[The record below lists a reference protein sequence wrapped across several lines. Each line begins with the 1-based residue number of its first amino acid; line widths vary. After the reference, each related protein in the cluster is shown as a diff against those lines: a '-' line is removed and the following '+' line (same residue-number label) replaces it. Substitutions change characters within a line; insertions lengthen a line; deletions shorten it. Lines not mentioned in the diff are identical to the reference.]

1 MPGIRVEIRE
11 RQISKEERKKP
22 SLYQIRISTY
32 SMRNLPVYK
41 MIQVNNLDKCYG
53 RQVIFE
59 KAGFILNSGERVG
72 LVGRNGHGKTTLFK
86 MILGQDHPDSGC
98 ISIPRGYK
106 IGHLSQHISFSEST
120 VLQEACLSLRDT
132 EDGIY
137 ETYKAEIILMGL
149 GFTTED
155 FSLDPLDLS
164 GGYQVRL
171 NLAKVLVSDP
181 NLLLL
186 DEPTNYLDIISLRWL
201 TQFLRNWKKELIIIT
216 HDRDFMDGV
225 TTHTMAI
232 HRCKMRKEAG
242 PTDKVYQQLLMEEE
256 IHEKTR
262 VNDDKK
268 RKETEEFINRFR
280 AKATR
285 ARAVQSR
292 VKALQKKDRLEKLT
306 EIKNLDFAFKSAAF
320 TGKLLMEVNDISFSF
335 DNDSPPLID
344 GLTFSVG
351 KKDRIAIIGK
361 NGKGKTTLLNLL
373 AKELK
378 IKTGTVRHHD
388 QLQMAYFGQ
397 TNINRLTLHK
407 TIEEEIMD
415 VHPEG
420 TRGAARK
427 ICGIMMFPGDNALKK
442 ISVLSGGEKSRVLL
456 GKLLV
461 SPSNMLMLDE
471 PTNHLDMESGDS
483 LVEAIDDFNGS
494 VIIVTHSEMMLHAL
508 ATRLIVFDNGK
519 VILFDGTYQDFLDRV
534 GWKSENNSGAPRVKK
549 SRPRIKSVN
558 KKQLRRE
565 RASLLKKKSN
575 PMDALQRRID
585 EAEKEIVKLEE
596 NIEHDNREIIEASI
610 KGAGE
615 TIKILSKKLHVSRSR
630 LDSLFAKLDLL
641 LMEIE
646 GGTKEFKEKLED
658 SLTV

>member
-1 MPGIRVEIRE
+1 
-11 RQISKEERKKP
+11 
-22 SLYQIRISTY
+22 
-32 SMRNLPVYK
+32 

-59 KAGFILNSGERVG
+59 KAGFTLNPGERVG

-86 MILGQDHPDSGC
+86 MILGQEHPDSGC
-98 ISIPRGYK
+98 ISIPNGYM
-106 IGHLSQHISFSEST
+106 IGHLSQHISFSEDT
-120 VLQEACLSLRDT
+120 VLKEACLSLRDN
-132 EDGIY
+132 EDGID
-137 ETYKAEIILMGL
+137 ETYKAEIILTGL
-149 GFTTED
+149 GFTLED
-155 FSLDPLDLS
+155 FSLNPLDLS

-171 NLAKVLVSDP
+171 NLAKALVSDP

-268 RKETEEFINRFR
+268 RRETEEFINRFR
-280 AKATR
+280 AKASK

-292 VKALQKKDRLEKLT
+292 VKALQRKGSLEKLT
-306 EIKNLDFAFKSAAF
+306 EIRNLDFAFRSASF
-320 TGKLLMEVNDISFSF
+320 TGKMLMEVRDISFSF
-335 DNDSPPLID
+335 DSDGPPLID
-344 GLTFSVG
+344 GLSFSVG

-378 IKTGTVRHHD
+378 TKTGDVSHHD

-397 TNINRLTLHK
+397 TNINRLSLHK
-407 TIEEEIMD
+407 TVEEEIID
-415 VHPEG
+415 VHPDG
-420 TRGAARK
+420 SRGAARK

-461 SPSNMLMLDE
+461 SPSNMLVLDE
-471 PTNHLDMESGDS
+471 PTNHLDMESNDS
-483 LVEAIDDFNGS
+483 LVEALAEFNGS

-508 ATRLIVFDNGK
+508 ATRLIVFDDGK
-519 VILFDGTYQDFLDRV
+519 VTLFEGTYQDFLDRV
-534 GWKSENNSGAPRVKK
+534 GWKSENDSGVSRLKKPK
-549 SRPRIKSVN
+549 SRNNSIN

-565 RASLLKKKSN
+565 RAELLNKKSKT
-575 PMDALQRRID
+575 MGALQKSID

-596 NIEHDNREIIEASI
+596 MIERDNREIIEAYL
-610 KGAGE
+610 KNDGQA
-615 TIKILSKKLHVSRSR
+615 IKILTKKLHDSKAG
-630 LDSLFAKLDLL
+630 LDSLFSKLDLL
-641 LMEIE
+641 RAEVE
-646 GGTKEFKEKLED
+646 GRTKEFEEELEGL
-658 SLTV
+658 LTVLQ

>member
-1 MPGIRVEIRE
+1 
-11 RQISKEERKKP
+11 
-22 SLYQIRISTY
+22 
-32 SMRNLPVYK
+32 

-53 RQVIFE
+53 QQVIFE
-59 KAGFILNSGERVG
+59 KAGFILNPGERVG

-86 MILGQDHPDSGC
+86 MILGHDHPDSGH

-106 IGHLSQHISFSEST
+106 IGHLSQHISFSSNT
-120 VLQEACLSLRDT
+120 VLKEACLSLSDT
-132 EDGIY
+132 EDGID
-137 ETYKAEIILMGL
+137 ETYKAEMILMGL
-149 GFTTED
+149 GFIVED
-155 FSLDPLDLS
+155 FSRDPLELS

-186 DEPTNYLDIISLRWL
+186 DEPTNYLDILSLRWL
-201 TQFLRNWKKELIIIT
+201 TKFLREWKKELIIIT

-225 TTHTMAI
+225 TSHTMAI
-232 HRCKMRKEAG
+232 HRYKMRKEAG
-242 PTDKVYQQLLMEEE
+242 PTVKVYQQLLLEEE

-268 RKETEEFINRFR
+268 RKETEDFINRFR
-280 AKATR
+280 AKATK
-285 ARAVQSR
+285 AKAVQSR
-292 VKALQKKDRLEKLT
+292 VKALQKKDRLDKLT
-306 EIKNLDFAFKSAAF
+306 EIKNLDFAFRSASF
-320 TGKLLMEVNDISFSF
+320 TGKQLMEVNDLSFSF
-335 DNDSPPLID
+335 DNDSPSLIN

-378 IKTGTVRHHD
+378 IKTGSVSHHN

-397 TNINRLTLHK
+397 TNINRLSLHK

-420 TRGAARK
+420 SRGATRK
-427 ICGIMMFPGDNALKK
+427 ICGTMMFAGDNALKK

-471 PTNHLDMESGDS
+471 PTNHLDMESNDS

-508 ATRLIVFDNGK
+508 ATRLIVFDDGK
-519 VILFDGTYQDFLDRV
+519 VTLFEGTYQDFLDRV
-534 GWKSENNSGAPRVKK
+534 GWKSENDSNAPRVKK
-549 SRPRIKSVN
+549 SKTRTKSVN

-565 RASLLKKKSN
+565 RAALLKMK
-575 PMDALQRRID
+575 
-585 EAEKEIVKLEE
+585 
-596 NIEHDNREIIEASI
+596 
-610 KGAGE
+610 
-615 TIKILSKKLHVSRSR
+615 SKKMG
-630 LDSLFAKLDLL
+630 A
-641 LMEIE
+641 
-646 GGTKEFKEKLED
+646 
-658 SLTV
+658 